1 MLAHSVTLPTFLP
14 LLPSSQHLFASSQV
28 TGELFSS
35 QGISLGRWTAT
46 WLPRPQPLIFR
57 LLNELIL
64 GPWRA
69 LGLMSSSVRIDLP
82 IFDSYT
88 NPQAPPG
95 GWGALPGYRRFY
107 LRQQLVMQSMDE
119 FGEEGEWSQATRR
132 QGSAQQQEEEK
143 EDDVGHVPGPR
154 ALWLRLMLSGRS
166 YESGPPRVYKARA
179 KFDVDRGKQWC
190 WRVWIAG
197 KSKAMGSMQGVTLI

>member
-1 MLAHSVTLPTFLP
+1 
-14 LLPSSQHLFASSQV
+14 
-28 TGELFSS
+28 
-35 QGISLGRWTAT
+35 
-46 WLPRPQPLIFR
+46 
-57 LLNELIL
+57 
-64 GPWRA
+64 
-69 LGLMSSSVRIDLP
+69 
-82 IFDSYT
+82 
-88 NPQAPPG
+88 
-95 GWGALPGYRRFY
+95 
-107 LRQQLVMQSMDE
+107 MDE